1 MSHLGVWFVALCFAV
16 WVLFFVILLEILL
29 LSVCW
34 SMVRILL
41 LLV

>member
-1 MSHLGVWFVALCFAV
+1 MSHLGVWIVALCFAV

-29 LSVCW
+29 LPVCW